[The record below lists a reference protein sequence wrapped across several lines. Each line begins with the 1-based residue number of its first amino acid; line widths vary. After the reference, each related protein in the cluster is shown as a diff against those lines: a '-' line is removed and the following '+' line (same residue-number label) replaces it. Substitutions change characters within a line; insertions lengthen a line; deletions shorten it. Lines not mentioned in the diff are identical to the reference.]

1 VPTAAGQ
8 ANKWLITITVMTG
21 TIMAALDLSIVN
33 VALPYMRGSLSASV
47 EEITWVATGYTLSNV
62 IVMPLI
68 AFLSGRFGRKRF
80 YMFSVLLFTGASMAC
95 GMAKT
100 LSTMILFRAVQGV
113 GGGALIPVSQAILRE
128 TFPEEQQGTAM
139 GIYGLGVILGP
150 AIGPT
155 LGGWLTDR
163 YSWPWIFYVNV
174 PIGIVNLLLVSRFIQ
189 DPPYLVRQKG
199 KVDVLGIGLL
209 AVGLG
214 SLQIMLE
221 KGEQKDWFTSQYI
234 MDLAGVAAVGLLLFV
249 LRELMTKRPAVDLRI
264 LKDPTFTAGTMIG
277 GIFGTALFGTL
288 FLMPL
293 LLEQLLGYPAFDAG
307 LTLMPRS
314 LAMAATM
321 PIVGRIYDKT
331 GPRALVFFGLLV
343 SAFTYWK
350 LSRLSL
356 DIGFW
361 DIVFPLAMQGV
372 GFGSIFVP
380 LTTVA
385 LTNIEKPKMQAATG
399 LYNVVRLVCGSIG
412 IALATTLLDRG
423 SATAQSGIITTL
435 ITPFRDVT
443 LEFQDFLTQA
453 MIANGSDPYTA
464 QAQALEILNREIG
477 RQSMII
483 SFNRIF
489 FLVAVLFMLC
499 LPLILLLKSVKVR
512 DN

>member
-1 VPTAAGQ
+1 Q
-8 ANKWLITITVMTG
+8 K
-21 TIMAALDLSIVN
+21 
-33 VALPYMRGSLSASV
+33 
-47 EEITWVATGYTLSNV
+47 TWQLH
-62 IVMPLI
+62 
-68 AFLSGRFGRKRF
+68 
-80 YMFSVLLFTGASMAC
+80 C
-95 GMAKT
+95 
-100 LSTMILFRAVQGV
+100 
-113 GGGALIPVSQAILRE
+113 
-128 TFPEEQQGTAM
+128 
-139 GIYGLGVILGP
+139 
-150 AIGPT
+150 
-155 LGGWLTDR
+155 
-163 YSWPWIFYVNV
+163 
-174 PIGIVNLLLVSRFIQ
+174 LVHL
-189 DPPYLVRQKG
+189 LVRQKG